1 MSFRTFAVAVAGLA
15 AVGALTLPAAA
26 QTKLDR
32 NEIIGS
38 LQGVQ
43 AATGITAAALQQ
55 QAVANIANNPG
66 DNASTAL
73 PLSAQLAKLRQFNVE
88 IVFDFNSATIRPES
102 YETIGLMADA
112 LHHPYLLQY
121 RFLVVGHTDAKGDR
135 TYNLELSQKRAE
147 SIMEAL
153 TTTFRVPPERL
164 EAVGL
169 GEEQLRDPA
178 HPDSEVNRRVQL
190 INIGS

>member
-1 MSFRTFAVAVAGLA
+1 MSIRILVAAVLGAAATLAIPAVA
-15 AVGALTLPAAA
+15 
-26 QTKLDR
+26 QTQLDR
-32 NEIIGS
+32 NQIINS
-38 LQGVQ
+38 LHGLPVSGHGV
-43 AATGITAAALQQ
+43 TAAALRQ
-55 QAVANIANNPG
+55 QAAANIANNPG
-66 DNASTAL
+66 DDATTAL
-73 PLSAQLAKLRQFNVE
+73 PLSEQLAKLRQFNVE
-88 IVFDFNSATIRPES
+88 IVFDFDSATIRPES

-135 TYNLELSQKRAE
+135 TYNLELSQKRAG

-153 TTTFRVPPERL
+153 TTTFRVPADRL

-178 HPDSEVNRRVQL
+178 DPYSQANRRVQL